1 MNTVLSQVS
10 HKPDTVLFY
19 DIVRSRL
26 WLLPLHG
33 FSYYRK
39 EGKNMKRRYLALV
52 LGLALSAASVNV
64 FAEETNETEAVTEA
78 VTIEI
83 TDSDL
88 EGEASEEAVLGQ
100 VVSIDESS
108 ITIELG
114 TVTDSQAEELS
125 AEGEEDTA
133 DSENGTEETEAEETE
148 AEETDAADASVLS
161 QADVQIELTGEE
173 STLTITGNTEFYSTA
188 EDSEE
193 ALGEAPLSEEPVSEE
208 NTEDS
213 TSEEESTEA
222 VQDLAAQENTSEK
235 EEAVLETETIEI
247 SEIQEGDFVSIV
259 LDEEGNA
266 ASITVVT
273 QSEAEG
279 GAEEEAAED
288 ETSDLSA
295 DSTEAI
301 EE

>member
-1 MNTVLSQVS
+1 
-10 HKPDTVLFY
+10 
-19 DIVRSRL
+19 
-26 WLLPLHG
+26 
-33 FSYYRK
+33 
-39 EGKNMKRRYLALV
+39 MKRRYLALV

-133 DSENGTEETEAEETE
+133 DSENGTEETE

>member
-1 MNTVLSQVS
+1 M
-10 HKPDTVLFY
+10 
-19 DIVRSRL
+19 
-26 WLLPLHG
+26 
-33 FSYYRK
+33 
-39 EGKNMKRRYLALV
+39 
-52 LGLALSAASVNV
+52 
-64 FAEETNETEAVTEA
+64 
-78 VTIEI
+78 
-83 TDSDL
+83 
-88 EGEASEEAVLGQ
+88 GQ

-235 EEAVLETETIEI
+235 EEAVLEAETIEI